1 MAGHDFKGVMFLIA
15 GVQPKTRRVDDNPQR
30 CPSCGL
36 AQAYTTRVDHYLS
49 LFFIPLIRVK
59 KGAPFLLCDR
69 CGRPLDDFQAPAHA
83 QPPSGAPPFVW
94 PAKGPST
101 VHLRIARIVGSGPSG
116 CRSGNGILRRSSAVS
131 G

>member
-1 MAGHDFKGVMFLIA
+1 MMNPVPEPLNPINGVMFLIA

-59 KGAPFLLCDR
+59 KGANRSC
-69 CGRPLDDFQAPAHA
+69 CATA
-83 QPPSGAPPFVW
+83 
-94 PAKGPST
+94 
-101 VHLRIARIVGSGPSG
+101 ARTAVG
-116 CRSGNGILRRSSAVS
+116 
-131 G
+131 

>member
-83 QPPSGAPPFVW
+83 QPPSG
-94 PAKGPST
+94 GTT
-101 VHLRIARIVGSGPSG
+101 VCVACKRTFD
-116 CRSGNGILRRSSAVS
+116 RSFAYCPHCGQRA
-131 G
+131 

>member
-49 LFFIPLIRVK
+49 LVFH
-59 KGAPFLLCDR
+59 
-69 CGRPLDDFQAPAHA
+69 PLDPGEKGGAVPA
-83 QPPSGAPPFVW
+83 V
-94 PAKGPST
+94 
-101 VHLRIARIVGSGPSG
+101 
-116 CRSGNGILRRSSAVS
+116 
-131 G
+131 